1 MDKHQQM
8 TPSFLST
15 TPAKLVFPTPFL
27 HLSIWIGLVSSQL
40 YVTEEEDSEKM
51 QDKSH

>member
-1 MDKHQQM
+1 M
-8 TPSFLST
+8 TPSFLSAA
-15 TPAKLVFPTPFL
+15 PAKLVFPTPFL

-40 YVTEEEDSEKM
+40 DVVEEEDSKKM